1 MTTVR
6 PGTLDDAAPLL
17 DLRRE
22 VFPWQVNTVAGLRH
36 GWELAA
42 RNAKGALF
50 AVDDEHGLAGFARAD
65 LNIWTSEAGAASA
78 TTIVR
83 PDARGRGIGSALL
96 AAAEAHLRS
105 VGGRKLVV
113 HAVDEPHTLRFLEKR
128 GFTLTFEVRYQRLL
142 LADLPPTP
150 ELPAGVTTASMA
162 EVGPEAVFSVDAE
175 AMVDEP
181 SDTPFDKIEYDEW
194 LADVWQD
201 PNLDKDLS
209 LVVLVDGEPATMTF
223 LSADREGGRFM
234 STGTG
239 TRRAYRGRGLA
250 KIAKSVA
257 FRAARDAGFTTGYT
271 GNDEVNKPML
281 AINEWLGYRAVGAE
295 RSAVKQLAGG

>member
-6 PGTLDDAAPLL
+6 PGTADDAAALL
-17 DLRRE
+17 AIRNQ

-50 AVDDEHGLAGFARAD
+50 AVDDEQGLAGFARAD
-65 LNIWTSEAGAASA
+65 LNIFTSEAGAAGA

-83 PDARGRGIGSALL
+83 PDVRGRGIGNALL
-96 AAAEAHLRS
+96 AAVEAHLRS

-113 HAVDEPHTLRFLEKR
+113 HAVDEPDTLRFLEKR
-128 GFTLTFEVRYQRLL
+128 GFTLTYDVRYQRLL
-142 LADLPPTP
+142 LADLPEAPP
-150 ELPAGVTTASMA
+150 IPAGVTVATMA
-162 EVGPEAVFSVDAE
+162 EAGPEAVFAVDVESMA
-175 AMVDEP
+175 DEP
-181 SDTPFDKIEYDEW
+181 SDTPFDKIEYDDWFEDIW
-194 LADVWQD
+194 HD
-201 PNLDKDLS
+201 PNVDKDLS
-209 LVVLVDGEPATMTF
+209 HVVLVDGEPATMTF
-223 LSADREGGRFM
+223 LYADRESGRFM

-257 FRAARDAGFTTGYT
+257 FRAARDAGFTEGYT
-271 GNDEVNKPML
+271 GNDEINKPML
-281 AINEWLGYRAVGAE
+281 AINEWLGYRPIGAE
-295 RSAVKQLAGG
+295 RSAVKEL